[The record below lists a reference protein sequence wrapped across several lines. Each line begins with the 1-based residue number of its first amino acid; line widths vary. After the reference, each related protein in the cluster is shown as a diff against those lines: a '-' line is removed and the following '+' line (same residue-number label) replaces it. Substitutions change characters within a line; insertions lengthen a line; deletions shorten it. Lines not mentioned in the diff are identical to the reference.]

1 MKIQQTAEFQV
12 LQQIEDFHEL
22 YSYFFTH
29 DLIFFMNF
37 LIIFPSWLWW
47 CFDLRLG
54 FPRTCCGGVSDEES
68 RITSCGY
75 TKSLGAGNGGA
86 RIWVGDGSFYILI
99 NLGGFKREKKTVVG
113 AYVLWCLILYNKK
126 FKSNKHN
133 KHIASIL
140 VIHTNMKKV
149 YILYTLSIY

>member
-37 LIIFPSWLWW
+37 LIIFPSWLW